1 MIKNDYFFSCK
12 LNYMQTNLPIS
23 DPIVIE
29 VLLDAPVEKVW
40 KAITDKEDMKKWYFD
55 MEAFKPEVGFT
66 FTFLGE
72 KDGQKFVHLCTIKE
86 VEINKKLSHT
96 WTYADVE
103 GETMV
108 HFEIYSQGKQTKLR
122 LTHEGLEKLPQTE
135 DFAKENFM
143 KGWTYIIETSLKNFI
158 TAGNI

>member
-1 MIKNDYFFSCK
+1 
-12 LNYMQTNLPIS
+12 MQTNLPIS

-55 MEAFKPEVGFT
+55 IEAFKPEVGFT

-72 KDGQKFVHLCTIKE
+72 KDGRKFVHLCTIKE

-96 WTYADVE
+96 WTYECVV

-108 HFEIYSQGKQTKLR
+108 HFALYPQGKQTKLQ

-143 KGWTYIIETSLKNFI
+143 KGWGYIIETSLKNFI

>member
-1 MIKNDYFFSCK
+1 
-12 LNYMQTNLPIS
+12 MQTNLPIS

-55 MEAFKPEVGFT
+55 IEAFKPEVGFT

-72 KDGQKFVHLCTIKE
+72 KDGRKFVHLCTIKE

-96 WTYADVE
+96 WTYAGVE

-143 KGWTYIIETSLKNFI
+143 KGWAYIIETSLKNFI
-158 TAGNI
+158 TVGNI